1 MKVDRSTAAAA
12 SAGTGSRQRRRSRH
26 LSLRR
31 QRHLANRN
39 VFAQAQSNES
49 RISVANQRA
58 TKLLKDWAA
67 GGGSRSMVGE
77 EEGQDG
83 VAVVVVSSQSSACY
97 AVSVSVRHGCRL
109 LRFTLVAPPRP
120 LAFVKSF
127 CFLLLFFCFSL
138 SLWGFRCRCC
148 ASTASSFRRTHKA

>member
-1 MKVDRSTAAAA
+1 MVD
-12 SAGTGSRQRRRSRH
+12 
-26 LSLRR
+26 
-31 QRHLANRN
+31 
-39 VFAQAQSNES
+39 
-49 RISVANQRA
+49 
-58 TKLLKDWAA
+58 
-67 GGGSRSMVGE
+67 E

-138 SLWGFRCRCC
+138 SL
-148 ASTASSFRRTHKA
+148 